1 MSYTILKM
9 KFWRTENSIEPKNNF
24 RLVIEEYYSK
34 LSNNRIPEEL
44 LIEIIEKVTDMI
56 YSNYKRFWQQ
66 YPKSRKRYSKLK
78 LEDVEHSFVR
88 YMITDILKKK
98 NLPEYRDFSKVL
110 FYMTD
115 SELDEYEKN
124 KYLYETK

>member
-1 MSYTILKM
+1 M
-9 KFWRTENSIEPKNNF
+9 KFWRTENSIEPRNNF
-24 RLVIEEYYSK
+24 RLEIEEYYNK

-44 LIEIIEKVTDMI
+44 LNEIIEKVTDMI
-56 YSNYKRFWQQ
+56 YSDYKRFWQQ

-88 YMITDILKKK
+88 YMITDFLKKR
-98 NLPEYRDFSKVL
+98 NLPEYRDLSKVI
-110 FYMTD
+110 FDMTD